1 MTRAKRLLL
10 IPAFILLTLTGAL
23 ADAAF
28 NRFIQ
33 SVQAEA
39 RGKGIDAAYLE
50 ALARLEPDPEV
61 VRLSERQPEY
71 VKPIWAYLDHMVT
84 DERLR
89 LGRAELQEWDAFL
102 GQLESQYGVP
112 RSIIVAIWGVET
124 NYGGNKGSF
133 PVLQALATLGY
144 QGKRAAFGR
153 QQLLAALDIL
163 QSGDVALADL
173 RAAGPGRW
181 GTRNSSRQLISAMP
195 PMARATVFAIYGHS
209 RVTRWPL
216 PPII

>member
-50 ALARLEPDPEV
+50 ALARLTPDPEII
-61 VRLSERQPEY
+61 RLSERQPEY
-71 VKPIWAYLDHMVT
+71 VKPIWAYLDIMVT

-89 LGRAELQEWDAFL
+89 LGRAELQKWDEFL
-102 GQLESQYGVP
+102 GQLESRYGVP
-112 RSIIVAIWGVET
+112 TSE
-124 NYGGNKGSF
+124 
-133 PVLQALATLGY
+133 
-144 QGKRAAFGR
+144 
-153 QQLLAALDIL
+153 
-163 QSGDVALADL
+163 
-173 RAAGPGRW
+173 
-181 GTRNSSRQLISAMP
+181 
-195 PMARATVFAIYGHS
+195 
-209 RVTRWPL
+209 
-216 PPII
+216 